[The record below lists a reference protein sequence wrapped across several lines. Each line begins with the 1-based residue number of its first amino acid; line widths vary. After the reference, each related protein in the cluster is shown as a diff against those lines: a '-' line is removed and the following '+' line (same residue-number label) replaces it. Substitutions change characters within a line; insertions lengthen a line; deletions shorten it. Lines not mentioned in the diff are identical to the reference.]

1 MHIGWYRRLER
12 DRNLIQFYVKTKGNI
27 TDDKEQIKRRWQKHF
42 EETLNENINTKIK
55 QQQ

>member
-1 MHIGWYRRLER
+1 MVQKIREGYKPHTVLCK
-12 DRNLIQFYVKTKGNI
+12 DTKGNI

-42 EETLNENINTKIK
+42 EEILNENKSRKIK